1 MLNRKEVVNFETA
14 VIETPIG
21 YMRIRGC
28 RNEITEIAYLR
39 DSWEKE
45 KDYVESLGFQ
55 ELCVH
60 CNFRIFVAKDE
71 EYSDHSTVIEAAFEL
86 CEYFHGERKEFSV
99 EICIDENSEFRKSTY
114 EELKNIPYGETR
126 TYGEIAE
133 KVGNKKSSQAVGQS
147 MKRNKIAILLPCH
160 RVIGGGGKLTGY
172 EGGLDRKKF
181 LLNLEKT
188 ERKL

>member
-21 YMRIRGC
+21 YMRIRGY

-133 KVGNKKSSQAVGQS
+133 KVGNKKKS
-147 MKRNKIAILLPCH
+147 L
-160 RVIGGGGKLTGY
+160 
-172 EGGLDRKKF
+172 
-181 LLNLEKT
+181 
-188 ERKL
+188 